1 MEGKMKLIDLYN
13 SAKEQY
19 LDVVVLMKSGG
30 FYITYNNDALLLNYF
45 LHYKK
50 INDKVGFPTNALG
63 AVEQKL
69 NENEISYVIIGE
81 KENIKKGNN
90 YYIYLKKANESLVI
104 DNMCAS
110 LINKIK
116 NKVSED
122 FNNYKQIKDYLDEL

>member
-1 MEGKMKLIDLYN
+1 MKLIDLYN